1 MIYASKLMMQS
12 AKPLGYVEDDSLLF
26 KREDE
31 VWGADGSSA
40 LTVNIPNVRSGKNA
54 FTYCGTIPLLTGWN
68 CRVMASG
75 PYFYRYEDGRV
86 LWRNYYSSGSL
97 SEAIKGSLDV
107 QPYVAATMFFP
118 TEDTV
123 TFTLSVDGSETVET
137 TGEIKSNWNFTAT
150 DVNFR
155 VPNSERNKVIDLGLV
170 YNRVLT
176 DAELEQNYKAFLAK
190 HR

>member
-26 KREDE
+26 KRENE
-31 VWGADGSSA
+31 IWGADGSSA
-40 LTVNIPNVRSGKNA
+40 LNINIPNVRTGENA
-54 FTYCGTIPLLTGWN
+54 FTYCGTLPLITGWVV
-68 CRVMASG
+68 RVMGSG
-75 PYFYRYEDGRV
+75 PYFYRYDNGTIR
-86 LWRNYYSSGSL
+86 WRNYNSGGAL
-97 SEAIKGSLDV
+97 SNTIQGSLDV

-118 TEDTV
+118 SEDTV
-123 TFTLSVDGSETVET
+123 TFTLSVDGSETIVS
-137 TGEIKSNWNFTAT
+137 TGEIKNNWNFTAT

-155 VPNSERNKVIDLGLV
+155 IANSERNKIIDLGLV

-176 DAELEQNYKAFLAK
+176 EAELTQNYKAFLQK

>member
-1 MIYASKLMMQS
+1 MIYATKLMMQS
-12 AKPLGYVEDDSLLF
+12 AKPLEYVEDDSLLF
-26 KREDE
+26 KRENE
-31 VWGADGSSA
+31 IWGADGSYA

-54 FTYCGTIPLLTGWN
+54 FTYCGTLPLITGWN

-107 QPYVAATMFFP
+107 QPYVAATMLFP

-123 TFTLSVDGSETVET
+123 TFTLSVDGSETIVS

-155 VPNSERNKVIDLGLV
+155 IANSERNKIIDLGLV

-176 DAELEQNYKAFLAK
+176 EAELTQNYKAFLQK